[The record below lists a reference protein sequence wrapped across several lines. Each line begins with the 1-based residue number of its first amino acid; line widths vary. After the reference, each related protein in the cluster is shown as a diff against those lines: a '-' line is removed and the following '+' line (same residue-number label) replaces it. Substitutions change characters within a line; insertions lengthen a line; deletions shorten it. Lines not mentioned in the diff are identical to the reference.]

1 MFRFCIGLACVMT
14 VAGAAYASGEVT
26 LVDASGLEFWI
37 NTNIT
42 TSTWSSSA
50 SGALSDA
57 TGTTSVSGITTT
69 GGDTVTA
76 TLSDAFDGYNGIFV
90 KVGDGEFV
98 SYNENGTATRTNGG
112 RTLVFR
118 TQTIDG
124 VDVFRKV
131 FVPVD
136 DEFCRWL
143 NFFTN
148 TGTTTKTIVLQTSN
162 NLDWHSN
169 GYTKIHSTSSGDAL
183 ATTAD
188 NWVVTFEDPASFTPP
203 SNLSTDPR
211 LGHVLQGPGGSV
223 SLSSITFA
231 NGNDQPW
238 WEYTFDLD
246 PGQTA
251 IIMNFVTGQ
260 PSLADAEA
268 KAAALTN
275 LEGSAIDFISATE
288 AGQILNFVVV
298 PRPPGCFGGAL
309 SDASI
314 IPTLSRVGDMLLFA
328 LVSAILFAGYRKQA
342 SKRLASQA

>member
-1 MFRFCIGLACVMT
+1 MFRFCIGLACVMM

-42 TSTWSSSA
+42 SSTWSSSA

-57 TGTTSVSGITTT
+57 TGTTSVSGVTTT
-69 GGDTVTA
+69 GGDTVTT
-76 TLSDAFDGYNGIFV
+76 TLSDAFDGYNGILV
-90 KVGDGEFV
+90 KVGDAESV
-98 SYNENGTATRTNGG
+98 SYNDNGTATQANGG
-112 RTLVFR
+112 RTLVFH
-118 TQTIDG
+118 TQTIHG

-143 NFFTN
+143 DFFTN

-162 NLDWHSN
+162 NLGSDD
-169 GYTKIHSTSSGDAL
+169 YTKIHSTSSGDAI

-188 NWVVTFEDPASFTPP
+188 NWVVTFDDPASYTTP
-203 SNLSTDPR
+203 SYLSYDPR

-223 SLSSITFA
+223 SLSSITFT
-231 NGNDQPW
+231 NGDGFPW
-238 WEYTFDLD
+238 WEYTFDLE

-260 PSLADAEA
+260 PSLADAED
-268 KAAALTN
+268 KAAALAN
-275 LEGSAIDFISATE
+275 LEGSAVDFISATE
-288 AGQILNFVVV
+288 AGQILNFVVE
-298 PRPPGCFGGAL
+298 PHPPGCFGGTLA
-309 SDASI
+309 DASI

-342 SKRLASQA
+342 SKRLVSQA